1 VKLASHDP
9 NWRNLHALRF
19 HFLIQPLPTPLAYYA
34 YRAPTWFLDSLTAL
48 TLAIELIIPFFI
60 FLPRRWRITA
70 GLLFLA
76 LQLCILLTG
85 NYAFFNLLTM
95 CLCLWCF
102 DNETYAPIALMLER
116 TWPRQKTFGGVPA
129 RVANGCLAFLML
141 AGLLQIEADVVPTS
155 KRLVR
160 TITLVFQPFEVVNS
174 YGLFA
179 VMTTTRPEII
189 LEGSDDQ
196 QHWTEYSFRYKPGDL
211 HRSLPLVAPYQP
223 RLDWQMWFA
232 ALGTYQENP
241 WVATLIFRLLLNE
254 PSVTALLDPQPFQ
267 KPPKYIRAQL
277 YSYTFSAPSERSA
290 TGLVWKRELLG
301 NWLATISL
309 PAKP

>member
-1 VKLASHDP
+1 M
-9 NWRNLHALRF
+9 
-19 HFLIQPLPTPLAYYA
+19 
-34 YRAPTWFLDSLTAL
+34 
-48 TLAIELIIPFFI
+48 
-60 FLPRRWRITA
+60 
-70 GLLFLA
+70 
-76 LQLCILLTG
+76 LQ
-85 NYAFFNLLTM
+85 
-95 CLCLWCF
+95 
-102 DNETYAPIALMLER
+102 R
-116 TWPRQKTFGGVPA
+116 TWPRQKTLVGIPA
-129 RVANGCLAFLML
+129 KITNGFLAVLML
-141 AGLLQIEADVVPTS
+141 AGLLQVEADVLPAS

-160 TITLVFQPFEVVNS
+160 TITFVFQPFEIVNS

-179 VMTTTRPEII
+179 VMTTTRPEIV
-189 LEGSDDQ
+189 LEGSNDQ

-211 HRSLPLVAPYQP
+211 HRSLPLIAPYQP